1 MITIAL
7 AEDHGV
13 VREGLR
19 ALLTAQADFQVVGEC
34 SDGLAVVPLVRKLA
48 PQVLLL
54 DLMMPGLNGLDVTR
68 QVARTCPGTRVM
80 ILSMHANE
88 AYVVEA
94 LRNGATGYV
103 VKDASGPELV
113 EAVREVAAGRTYLS
127 RPFSAKSI
135 ELYERTSQAPE
146 ADPYDALTS
155 REREIFQLAAEGFT
169 SPQIGQR
176 LFISSRTVETH
187 RAHLMRK
194 LGLRSQTE
202 LVRLAVKR
210 GLLPEPS

>member
-34 SDGLAVVPLVRKLA
+34 SDGLSVVPLVRKA
-48 PQVLLL
+48 NPQVLLL

-68 QVARTCPGTRVM
+68 QVVKECPNTRVM

-127 RPFSAKSI
+127 RPFSARSI
-135 ELYERTSQAPE
+135 ELYERTAAA
-146 ADPYDALTS
+146 ADPDPFDQLTS

-169 SPQIGQR
+169 SPQIGAR

-194 LGLRSQTE
+194 LSLRSQTE
-202 LVRLAVKR
+202 LVRFAVKR

>member
-68 QVARTCPGTRVM
+68 QVAKTCPGTRIM

-94 LRNGATGYV
+94 LRSGATGYV
-103 VKDASGPELV
+103 VKDASGPELI

-135 ELYERTSQAPE
+135 ELSERTSQASE
-146 ADPYDALTS
+146 ADPYDALTA

-210 GLLPEPS
+210 GLLLEPS